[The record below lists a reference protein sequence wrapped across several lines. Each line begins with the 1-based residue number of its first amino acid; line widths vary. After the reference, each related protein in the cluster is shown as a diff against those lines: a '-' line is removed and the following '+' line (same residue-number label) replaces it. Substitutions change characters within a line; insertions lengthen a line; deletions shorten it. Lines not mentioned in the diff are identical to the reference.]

1 MNKDLNKPNKK
12 IEFIGLIL
20 FIIGVVM
27 ILLRIF
33 WIKELAVLV
42 VGIFLL
48 LFGAV
53 LNMMGKFGLEK
64 SVEITSSY
72 EKAKA
77 KNIAKGVKEG
87 LKEEEK

>member
-42 VGIFLL
+42 VGILLL

-64 SVEITSSY
+64 SFEITSSY
-72 EKAKA
+72 EKVKA